1 MNRRTAVRAGVRSLV
16 GVVALAIGAGAI
28 AAATVVPIPTLSQTP
43 AGRTV
48 TPVALDQQRACP
60 GSLLRLAGDSAA
72 SATTV
77 SAIGAANTVTGAQG
91 SATPATDSLKGAD
104 GSTSNPLL
112 VTAQGTG
119 GSVPQVAASQSQ
131 SVAEADL
138 RGFAAAPCAEP
149 TSSTWLVG
157 GSTQTGRTTLIDLVN
172 PSDVN
177 STVDLSVAAENGK
190 VDGPGLQ
197 GIVVAP
203 RSQKVVPL
211 SGFATG
217 LASPVVHVTSRGG
230 QIVATLQVGVVRT
243 LEAGGADV
251 VSGSAAPAA
260 EVVVPGIVI
269 RDGAAVQAK
278 AGQSGYEDLKAVLRA
293 FVPGDKNANLTV
305 QVSTAEGTGSTFTDT
320 VQGGEVSDISLDGLA
335 DGEYTA
341 TVKSSEPVVAGAR
354 TSSIASDG
362 GIDVAWTGGAPAVD
376 GSTMFTVAPGAG
388 IRLALANPTDHAVI
402 AELSGVTG
410 AGATSVQQVTVPAGS
425 SALTPVSTGVVYTL
439 TKANGLRGAISYNA
453 SGQIAAYALF
463 SPTAASNP
471 VTVYP

>member
-77 SAIGAANTVTGAQG
+77 
-91 SATPATDSLKGAD
+91 
-104 GSTSNPLL
+104 
-112 VTAQGTG
+112 TAQGTG
-119 GSVPQVAASQSQ
+119 GRVPQVAASQSQ

-157 GSTQTGRTTLIDLVN
+157 GSTETGRTTLIDLVN

-251 VSGSAAPAA
+251 VSGSAAPAT

-293 FVPGDKNANLTV
+293 FVPGDKNAKLTV

-320 VQGGEVSDISLDGLA
+320 VQGGQVSDISGGRRVDDVHGRPRRRNPPRPRQPHRPRGHRRAVGRHGRRSHERAAGHGACRFQRAHPGLDRRRLHVDEGERAARSDQLRRVRPDRRVRAVLA
-335 DGEYTA
+335 DGR
-341 TVKSSEPVVAGAR
+341 VEPGDGLPVGRVRFGVAA
-354 TSSIASDG
+354 
-362 GIDVAWTGGAPAVD
+362 
-376 GSTMFTVAPGAG
+376 F
-388 IRLALANPTDHAVI
+388 
-402 AELSGVTG
+402 LSAG
-410 AGATSVQQVTVPAGS
+410 AGADAG
-425 SALTPVSTGVVYTL
+425 AGAGDGV
-439 TKANGLRGAISYNA
+439 GA
-453 SGQIAAYALF
+453 GDGAAGGARYR
-463 SPTAASNP
+463 
-471 VTVYP
+471 